1 MINAVPPSFQAR
13 RKEKNQVPA
22 AEMRSPPRR
31 LGVGP
36 ADPPTPFQLPV
47 LSESPRSALSIAN
60 ADVPGPAHQLLE
72 PQSPQQEEPP
82 AMAPASR
89 QDLLAKE
96 HFAFV
101 FGNVK
106 TQNYND
112 PAAKA
117 PGSHT

>member
-1 MINAVPPSFQAR
+1 MWTPL
-13 RKEKNQVPA
+13 
-22 AEMRSPPRR
+22 RR
-31 LGVGP
+31 LGAGP
-36 ADPPTPFQLPV
+36 ADPPTPIQLPV
-47 LSESPRSALSIAN
+47 LSESPRSASSVAN
-60 ADVPGPAHQLLE
+60 ADVPAPAHQLLE
-72 PQSPQQEEPP
+72 PQSPQQEELP

-106 TQNYND
+106 TQSYND
-112 PAAKA
+112 PAAKG